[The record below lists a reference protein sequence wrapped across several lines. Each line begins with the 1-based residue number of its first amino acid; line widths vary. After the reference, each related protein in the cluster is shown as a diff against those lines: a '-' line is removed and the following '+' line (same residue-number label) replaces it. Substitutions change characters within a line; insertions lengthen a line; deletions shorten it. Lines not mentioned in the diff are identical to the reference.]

1 MLSPFIRKLGQRFA
15 LSGSDERALLEASA
29 HLRVVK
35 ARTTLIAQGD
45 VPDHVHLI
53 QKGFAC
59 RYKVLPDG
67 ARSIVGFL
75 IPGDF
80 CDLNVSILGV
90 MDHCIG
96 TISACDVVRIPR
108 SVVNDLTAHHPT
120 LNHALQWA
128 GLVDEAILREWLVSM
143 GRRSADEQVAHLFCE
158 FLLRLQAVGLVTES
172 SYHFP
177 LTQLDLGDATGL
189 SNVHI
194 NRVLQELR
202 GLGLVVIKERRV
214 TLPNIAAIKAYASFN
229 PNYLHL
235 HPKAP
240 PHPPMWR
247 L

>member
-1 MLSPFIRKLGQRFA
+1 MFSPFIRKLERRFA
-15 LSGSDERALLEASA
+15 LSESDERVLLEAGA
-29 HLRVVK
+29 HLQVVH
-35 ARTTLIAQGD
+35 ARTTFISEQD

-67 ARSIVGFL
+67 GRSIVGFL

-80 CDLNVSILGV
+80 CDLNVSALGGI
-90 MDHCIG
+90 DHCIG

-108 SVVNDLTAHHPT
+108 SVVNYFTTHCPT

-128 GLVDEAILREWLVSM
+128 SLVDEAILREWLVCM
-143 GRRSADEQVAHLFCE
+143 GRRSAGQHVAHLFCE
-158 FLLRLQAVGLVTES
+158 FLVRLQAVGLVTEN

-177 LTQLDLGDATGL
+177 LTQLDLADAAGL

-202 GLGLVVIKERRV
+202 RVGLVVFEERRV
-214 TLPNIAAIKAYASFN
+214 TLPNVTAIKAYASFD
-229 PNYLHL
+229 PKYLDL

-240 PHPPMWR
+240 RTH

>member
-1 MLSPFIRKLGQRFA
+1 MLNPFIQKLGRRFVLSGAEETA
-15 LSGSDERALLEASA
+15 LSEASA
-29 HLRVVK
+29 RLRDIQP
-35 ARTTLIAQGD
+35 RTELISEGE

-53 QKGFAC
+53 QKGFAG
-59 RYKVLPDG
+59 RYKVLPSG
-67 ARSIVGFL
+67 GRSIVAFL

-80 CDLNVSILGV
+80 CDLNVSILGE

-108 SVVNDLTAHHPT
+108 SVINDLTDKHPL
-120 LNHALQWA
+120 LNRALQWA
-128 GLVDEAILREWLVSM
+128 GLVDEAILREWLVCM
-143 GRRSADEQVAHLFCE
+143 GRRSADQRVAHLFCE
-158 FLLRLQAVGLVTES
+158 FLIRLQTVGLATEN

-177 LTQLDLGDATGL
+177 LTQTDLADATGL

-202 GLGLVVIKERRV
+202 GLKLVVFKERRV
-214 TLPNIAAIKAYASFN
+214 TLPNVGAIQAYAGFN

-240 PHPPMWR
+240 PTR
-247 L
+247 AL

>member
-1 MLSPFIRKLGQRFA
+1 MLNPFIQKLGRRFV
-15 LSGSDERALLEASA
+15 LSGAEEKALTGASER
-29 HLRVVK
+29 LRDVQ
-35 ARTTLIAQGD
+35 ARTALILEGD

-67 ARSIVGFL
+67 GRSIVAFL

-80 CDLNVSILGV
+80 CDLNVSILGR

-96 TISACDVVRIPR
+96 AISSCDVVRIPR
-108 SVVNDLTAHHPT
+108 SVMNELSGNYPI
-120 LNHALQWA
+120 LSRALQWA
-128 GLVDEAILREWLVSM
+128 GLVDEAILREWLVCM
-143 GRRSADEQVAHLFCE
+143 GRRSADKQVAHLFCE
-158 FLLRLQAVGLVTES
+158 FLIRLQEVGLATEN

-177 LTQLDLGDATGL
+177 LTQADLGDATGL
-189 SNVHI
+189 SNVHV

-202 GLGLVVIKERRV
+202 GLKLVVFKERRV
-214 TLPNIAAIKAYASFN
+214 TLPNVAAIQSYAGFN

-240 PHPPMWR
+240 PYPAM
-247 L
+247 